1 MVVPGPK
8 ALAAASPA
16 HLRKATL
23 GFTAPFV
30 LFITI
35 MAAERLTAVPPQ
47 LAYPLR
53 LAVVMASLLI
63 FSRPYIDW
71 RPAFPVNSALLGI
84 AVFLVWIAP
93 DLLFHY
99 RHSVLFDNP
108 LTGSAVSSIPL
119 ALRHNS
125 PFVVLRTV
133 SCVVA
138 VPILEEL
145 FWRGW
150 LMRWLARKNFL
161 LVPFGIYLPS
171 AFWTVAILFA
181 SEHGAYWEV
190 GLAAGVIYNWWAIR
204 TKNLADCI
212 LAHSVTNACLSAY
225 VLVTG
230 LWSYWL

>member
-1 MVVPGPK
+1 VPGPK
-8 ALAAASPA
+8 VLAAASPA
-16 HLRKATL
+16 DLRKATL

-30 LFITI
+30 LFIAMMT
-35 MAAERLTAVPPQ
+35 AERLTTVPPQ

-53 LAVVMASLLI
+53 LGVVTAALLVFSL
-63 FSRPYIDW
+63 PYIGW
-71 RPAFPVNSALLGI
+71 RPAFPVSSVLLGV
-84 AVFLVWIAP
+84 AVFLVWVGP
-93 DLLFHY
+93 DLLFDY
-99 RHSVLFDNP
+99 RQSALFENV
-108 LTGSAVSSIPL
+108 LTGPAVSSIPL
-119 ALRHNS
+119 ALRRNFA
-125 PFVVLRTV
+125 FVVVRSL

-150 LMRWLARKNFL
+150 LMRWLVKKNFL
-161 LVPFGIYLPS
+161 LVPFGAYLPS

-190 GLAAGVIYNWWAIR
+190 GLAAGVIYNWWALR
-204 TKNLADCI
+204 TRNLADCI

-230 LWSYWL
+230 LWRYWL